1 MHKPLILSFLVAAAP
16 ALFAQS
22 LTEKID
28 VSLVNVDVTVTSHG
42 APARG
47 LTRDDFEVLEDGV
60 AQNVTHFYAIE
71 NAREKT
77 AASPEAAT
85 AQTAQTAP
93 PAPRDERFRRKVLVI
108 IDNRHMSVHN
118 RDVALRNLEK
128 FINESFATGSYD
140 FSIAMI
146 GDGPH
151 MLLPLTSDKERIHG
165 ALVQIRDVVA
175 GRAMR
180 DTYKLEN
187 RTARIIDAVGSS
199 SGRIGSVGS
208 MRDPSLDALVE
219 QSNRMQSSIDAQTTY
234 EGILEIARSFANTSG
249 RKIMLLMTGS
259 FGFEENPLRSSDPD
273 LSMQQNAGQTKIR
286 SLLVREAN
294 ASDVSISVIDTEGLT
309 PSNFEADI
317 MTNDLPQK
325 GFGGA
330 TFGSV
335 NTGSSPANFYW
346 VAQQTGG
353 QNFTG
358 NFVDKSLRDFD
369 LASSNFYSLAY
380 KPNHADDGRYH
391 AITVRLKKPGPY
403 KLSYRSG
410 YSSLPVEDQLD
421 RAMHSAMSV
430 EMQPSSIPVDLTT
443 GAAKAGDAAGSV
455 LVPVYAQVSAK
466 ELQFVPGNDGSI
478 ARVDFFLSVFTESG
492 RLVRTF
498 RAVREARAKNGT
510 EGDGNFI
517 ESHALRLKKGAPYR
531 VVVAVHDQVSDA
543 VGIRSTTVRF

>member
-1 MHKPLILSFLVAAAP
+1 MRKPLIVSLMIATATS
-16 ALFAQS
+16 LFAQS
-22 LTEKID
+22 LTEKIN

-71 NAREKT
+71 NAQEKT
-77 AASPEAAT
+77 ARLPEIGATPSTPPSP
-85 AQTAQTAP
+85 P
-93 PAPRDERFRRKVLVI
+93 DERFRRKVLVI
-108 IDNRHMSVHN
+108 IDNRHMSIHN

-165 ALVQIRDVVA
+165 ALAQIRDVAA

-180 DTYKLEN
+180 DIYNLEN
-187 RTARIIDAVGSS
+187 RTARIVEAVGSS
-199 SGRIGSVGS
+199 SGRVGSVGS
-208 MRDPSLDALVE
+208 NRNPSLDSLVE
-219 QSNRMQSSIDAQTTY
+219 QSDRMQSSIDAKTTY

-249 RKIMLLMTGS
+249 RKIMLLMTGG
-259 FGFEENPLRSSDPD
+259 FGFEENPLKSSDPA

-286 SLLVREAN
+286 SALVQEAN

-309 PSNFEADI
+309 PTNFGADVR
-317 MTNDLPQK
+317 TSDLPQN

-330 TFGSV
+330 TFGAMNS
-335 NTGSSPANFYW
+335 GSSTAGFYW
-346 VAQQTGG
+346 VARETGG
-353 QNFTG
+353 QSFTG

-369 LASSNFYSLAY
+369 VASSNFYSLAY
-380 KPNHADDGRYH
+380 RPAHGDDGKYH
-391 AITVRLKKPGPY
+391 SITVRLKKPGSY

-410 YSSLPVEDQLD
+410 YSSLPVEEQLD

-443 GAAKAGDAAGSV
+443 GPVKAGDAAGSV
-455 LVPVYAQVSAK
+455 LVPFFAQVSAK
-466 ELQFVPGNDGSI
+466 ELQFVPGSDGSI

-510 EGDGNFI
+510 ESDGNFI

>member
-1 MHKPLILSFLVAAAP
+1 MRKPLILSFVIAVAP
-16 ALFAQS
+16 SLFAQS

-77 AASPEAAT
+77 AASPDVAT
-85 AQTAQTAP
+85 AAQPSAP
-93 PAPRDERFRRKVLVI
+93 DERFRRKVLVI

-165 ALVQIRDVVA
+165 ALAQIRDVVA

-180 DTYKLEN
+180 DIYNFEN
-187 RTARIIDAVGSS
+187 RTARVIGEASGSS
-199 SGRIGSVGS
+199 NRVGSVGS
-208 MRDPSLDALVE
+208 NPSLDSLIE
-219 QSNRMQSSIDAQTTY
+219 QSDRMQSSIDAQTTY
-234 EGILEIARSFANTSG
+234 QGILEIARSFANTSG
-249 RKIMLLMTGS
+249 RKIMLLMTGG
-259 FGFEENPLRSSDPD
+259 FGFEENPLKSSEPA

-309 PSNFEADI
+309 PSNFGADV

-330 TFGSV
+330 TFGSM
-335 NTGSSPANFYW
+335 NTSSSPANFYW
-346 VAQQTGG
+346 VARQTGG

-380 KPNHADDGRYH
+380 RPAHGDDGKYH
-391 AITVRLKKPGPY
+391 SITVRLKKAGPY

-410 YSSLPVEDQLD
+410 YSSLPVEEQLD
-421 RAMHSAMSV
+421 RAMHSAISV

-443 GAAKAGDAAGSV
+443 GPAKAGDPAGSV

-466 ELQFVPGNDGSI
+466 ALQFVPGNDGSV

-498 RAVREARAKNGT
+498 RTVREAQAKNGT
-510 EGDGNFI
+510 ENDGNFI
-517 ESHALRLKKGAPYR
+517 ETHSLRLKKGAPYR

>member
-1 MHKPLILSFLVAAAP
+1 MRKPLILSFLVAAAP
-16 ALFAQS
+16 SLFAQS

-77 AASPEAAT
+77 AAPQEVAAT
-85 AQTAQTAP
+85 QAAQP
-93 PAPRDERFRRKVLVI
+93 SPVDERFRRKVLVI
-108 IDNRHMSVHN
+108 IDNRHMSVHY

-151 MLLPLTSDKERIHG
+151 MLLPLTSDKEKIHG
-165 ALVQIRDVVA
+165 ALAEIRDVVA

-187 RTARIIDAVGSS
+187 RTARIVDSMGSPSGRISAVGS
-199 SGRIGSVGS
+199 RTNT
-208 MRDPSLDALVE
+208 SLDSLVE
-219 QSNRMQSSIDAQTTY
+219 ESNRMQSSIDARTTY
-234 EGILEIARSFANTSG
+234 QGILEIARSFANTSG
-249 RKIMLLMTGS
+249 RKIMLLMTGG
-259 FGFEENPLRSSDPD
+259 FGFDENPLRSSNPAR
-273 LSMQQNAGQTKIR
+273 STQQNSGENTIR

-294 ASDVSISVIDTEGLT
+294 ASDVSISVIDTEGLVPT
-309 PSNFEADI
+309 NFGADV
-317 MTNDLPQK
+317 MTNDLPRR
-325 GFGGA
+325 GFDGA

-358 NFVDKSLRDFD
+358 NFIDKSLRDFD

-380 KPNHADDGRYH
+380 TPAHGDDGKYH
-391 AITVRLKKPGPY
+391 SITVRLKKPGLY
-403 KLSYRSG
+403 KLSYRNG
-410 YSSLPVEDQLD
+410 YSSLPVEEQLN

-430 EMQPSSIPVDLTT
+430 EMQPSSIPVDITT
-443 GAAKAGDAAGSV
+443 GPVKAGDAAGSV
-455 LVPVYAQVSAK
+455 LVPLYAQVAAK
-466 ELQFVPGNDGSI
+466 QLQFVPGNDGSI

-498 RAVREARAKNGT
+498 RAVREARATNGT
-510 EGDGNFI
+510 ENDGNFI

-531 VVVAVHDQVSDA
+531 VVVAVHDQGSDA

>member
-1 MHKPLILSFLVAAAP
+1 MHKPLVLSFLVAAAP
-16 ALFAQS
+16 SLFAQS

-77 AASPEAAT
+77 AALPEVAAT
-85 AQTAQTAP
+85 QAAP
-93 PAPRDERFRRKVLVI
+93 PSPPDERFRRKVLVI
-108 IDNRHMSVHN
+108 IDNRHMSVHT

-165 ALVQIRDVVA
+165 ALAQIRDVVA

-187 RTARIIDAVGSS
+187 RTARIMDAVGSS

-208 MRDPSLDALVE
+208 TTNPSLDSLVQ

-234 EGILEIARSFANTSG
+234 QGILEIARSFANTSG
-249 RKIMLLMTGS
+249 RKIMLLMTGG
-259 FGFEENPLRSSDPD
+259 FGYEESPLTSSDPA
-273 LSMQQNAGQTKIR
+273 LSMQQNAGQTRIR

-309 PSNFEADI
+309 PSNFGADV
-317 MTNDLPQK
+317 MTNDLPQS

-330 TFGSV
+330 TFGSL
-335 NTGSSPANFYW
+335 NTGSSPAGFYW
-346 VAQQTGG
+346 VARHTGG

-380 KPNHADDGRYH
+380 KPSHADDGKYH
-391 AITVRLKKPGPY
+391 SITVRLKKPGPY

-410 YSSLPVEDQLD
+410 YSSLPIEEQLD

-430 EMQPSSIPVDLTT
+430 EMQPSSIPVNLTT
-443 GAAKAGDAAGSV
+443 GPVKAGDAAGSV
-455 LVPVYAQVSAK
+455 LVPLYAQVAAK
-466 ELQFVPGNDGSI
+466 ELQFVPGNDGAI
-478 ARVDFFLSVFTESG
+478 ARVDFFLSLFTESG
-492 RLVRTF
+492 HLVRTF
-498 RAVREARAKNGT
+498 RTVREARAKNGT
-510 EGDGNFI
+510 ENDGNFI
-517 ESHALRLKKGAPYR
+517 ESHALQLKKGAPYR

>member
-1 MHKPLILSFLVAAAP
+1 MHKPLVLSFLVAATP

-60 AQNVTHFYAIE
+60 AQNLTHFYAIE

-77 AASPEAAT
+77 AVAPQEVGT
-85 AQTAQTAP
+85 AQAAP

-128 FINESFATGSYD
+128 FISESFATGSYD

-151 MLLPLTSDKERIHG
+151 MLLPLTSDKVRIHA
-165 ALVQIRDVVA
+165 ALAQIRDVVA

-180 DTYKLEN
+180 DIYKMEN
-187 RTARIIDAVGSS
+187 RTARIMGGVEGASTRINAVGASS
-199 SGRIGSVGS
+199 N
-208 MRDPSLDALVE
+208 PSLASLLE
-219 QSNRMQSSIDAQTTY
+219 QSDRMQSSIDAQTTY
-234 EGILEIARSFANTSG
+234 GGILEIARSFANTPG
-249 RKIMLLMTGS
+249 RKIMLLMTGG
-259 FGFEENPLRSSDPD
+259 FGYEENPSKSADPS
-273 LSMQQNAGQTKIR
+273 LSMQNNAGQATLR
-286 SLLVREAN
+286 TLLVREAN

-309 PSNFEADI
+309 PSNFGAEV
-317 MTNDLPQK
+317 MTNELPQT
-325 GFGGA
+325 GFGGN
-330 TFGSV
+330 TYGSM
-335 NTGSSPANFYW
+335 NTASSPANFYW

-380 KPNHADDGRYH
+380 KPSHPDDGKYH
-391 AITVRLKKPGPY
+391 SITVRLKKPGPY
-403 KLSYRSG
+403 KLSYRNG
-410 YSSLPVEDQLD
+410 YSSLPVEEQLD

-430 EMQPSSIPVDLTT
+430 EMQPSSIPVNITT
-443 GAAKAGDAAGSV
+443 GAAKAGDTAGSV

>member
-1 MHKPLILSFLVAAAP
+1 MRKPLILFFAVAAATP
-16 ALFAQS
+16 LFAQS

-60 AQNVTHFYAIE
+60 PQNVTHFYAIE

-77 AASPEAAT
+77 AAEQPAVAGTPAA
-85 AQTAQTAP
+85 AQP
-93 PAPRDERFRRKVLVI
+93 SPRDERFRRKVLVI
-108 IDNRHMSVHN
+108 IDNRHMSIHN

-128 FINESFATGSYD
+128 FINERFNTGSYD

-146 GDGPH
+146 GDGAH
-151 MLLPLTSDKERIHG
+151 LLLPLTSDKERIHG
-165 ALVQIRDVVA
+165 ALAQIRDVVA

-180 DTYKLEN
+180 DIYKMEN
-187 RTARIIDAVGSS
+187 RTARIMEGVEGAST
-199 SGRIGSVGS
+199 RINSVGARS
-208 MRDPSLDALVE
+208 NTSLESLVE
-219 QSNRMQSSIDAQTTY
+219 QSNRMQSSMDAQTTY

-249 RKIMLLMTGS
+249 RKIMLLMTGG
-259 FGFEENPLRSSDPD
+259 FGYDEDPLRSADPS
-273 LSMQQNAGQTKIR
+273 LATQQNAGQTTLR
-286 SLLVREAN
+286 TLLVREAN

-309 PSNFEADI
+309 PSNFGADV
-317 MTNDLPQK
+317 MTNDLPQI
-325 GFGGA
+325 GFGGQ
-330 TFGSV
+330 TYGSM
-335 NTGSSPANFYW
+335 NAASSPANFYW
-346 VAQQTGG
+346 VAQETGG

-380 KPNHADDGRYH
+380 TPGHHDDGKYH
-391 AITVRLKKPGPY
+391 TITVRLKKPGPY

-410 YSSLPVEDQLD
+410 YSSLPLEEQID
-421 RAMHSAMSV
+421 RAMHSAMAV
-430 EMQPSSIPVDLTT
+430 DMQPSSIPVNLTT
-443 GAAKAGDAAGSV
+443 GAVKPGDAAGSV
-455 LVPVYAQVSAK
+455 LVPVFAQVSAK
-466 ELQFVPGNDGSI
+466 ELQFVPSNDGSV

-498 RAVREARAKNGT
+498 RAVREARAKSGT
-510 EGDGNFI
+510 ENDGNFI